1 MDRLKL
7 IAFDAE
13 DLGII
18 AAHVQDAVMKVSDL
32 KYKPAERRFFLSVN
46 RFVWENETVGG
57 PRKSH
62 ERRKSVLH
70 FERVENVQVQ
80 GVDQKKHDAV
90 LDLLT
95 IRPVDR
101 DDTKVSDM
109 VEIIF
114 AGGATL
120 RLSVE
125 CIEAQLTDMAAS
137 WETTSRPDHDGDIG

>member
-1 MDRLKL
+1 
-7 IAFDAE
+7 
-13 DLGII
+13 
-18 AAHVQDAVMKVSDL
+18 MKVSDL
-32 KYKPAERRFFLSVN
+32 KFRPVEKRFFLSIN
-46 RFVWENETVGG
+46 RFAWEKETGG
-57 PRKSH
+57 TPRKSH

-70 FERVENVQVQ
+70 FERVESVQVQ

-95 IRPVDR
+95 IRSVDG
-101 DDTKVSDM
+101 DDKGASDM
-109 VEIIF
+109 IEVIF

-137 WETTSRPDHDGDIG
+137 WETTSRPEHDSDIG